1 MRNMM
6 NRLKEECEEALIQP
20 SEIEVFVWKLRK
32 YRRSMVSSAG
42 DLIQV
47 GNRGSSTKELPRS
60 RLNRKCKTDNICC
73 SSSGKWTNQRLLL
86 RRHWYKSGR
95 LCCNHG
101 QASGFPK
108 SP

>member
-20 SEIEVFVWKLRK
+20 SEFDVFVWKLRK